1 MGNGTGRT
9 ANPLSFLSG
18 GGEMGAL
25 MRSHDWETHELG
37 PAQRWPQSLKT
48 VVHLMLNTGHP
59 LYVWWGNNGFCF
71 YNDAYRQSIGPERH
85 PSSLGRPAA
94 EVWSEIWPIISP
106 QIEQVMANQG
116 ATWHENSLVPITRHG
131 QREEVYWTYSYSP
144 IGDDDAPDGVGGVLV
159 ICTETTRQV
168 LAERTQA
175 SELNRLVR
183 TLEEAPGIMA
193 IFEGPEHVLTFSNAA
208 HRKVTDN
215 RELVGKPLR
224 AAFPDIEGQGYF
236 ELFDRV
242 WATGEPVKVQAMPF
256 ELQSPSGGKPEQ
268 RFVDQLYQPI
278 FDEAGSI
285 SGIFLQAIDV
295 TERMRS
301 DEMLCQSEER
311 FRSAIDAVEGILW
324 TNNAAGEM
332 EGEQPGWTALT
343 GQGFADY
350 QGFGWSKAVHPD
362 DAQPTI
368 NAWDAAVRERRT
380 FAFSHRLRRHDGQ
393 WRQFSIRAVP
403 TFDAE
408 GSITQWVGVHTDITD
423 QRIAEARLSEL
434 NETLEFQVQERT
446 SKLRLYRN
454 MIESSAAPSVAF
466 DSQLRVTAFNQ
477 AHADA
482 FFDVFGHH
490 AAVGEVLPDLFPPDQ
505 AEAMTGLMNRA
516 LAGETFSVVEAFGDP
531 NRRKPYFDATYA
543 PLRDEEGRIVGAFH
557 HAQDITNRLNA
568 EAELAKAQDELRQ
581 SQKMEAMG
589 QLTGGVAHDFNN
601 LLTPILG
608 SLDMLMRRGIGND
621 RERRLIDGALQSA
634 ERAKTLVQRLLAF
647 ARRQPLQPVAVD
659 LTALIDGMAELVAS
673 TVGPTITVRADL
685 AENLPP
691 ASADLN
697 QLEMAILNLCVN
709 ARDAMPEGGTLTI
722 EATRDAVH
730 GEHASGLRHGH
741 YVRLS
746 VTDTGTGMDEA
757 TRARAIEP
765 FFSTKGIG
773 KGTGLGLSMVH
784 GLAAQL
790 GGGLTIDSAPGRGT
804 TVALWLPVSLTA
816 FGAVDHT
823 GLKPVIEESRGCVLL
838 VDDEELIRMSTA
850 DMLTDMGFEV
860 CEAGSA
866 EEALALLDQDMKI
879 DLIITDHLM
888 PGMSG
893 AQLAY
898 EVRARNPALPILIV
912 SGYADVDGIAP
923 ELPRLTK
930 PFRQSELAAKLHELD
945 GQIAVWAGG

>member
-9 ANPLSFLSG
+9 ANPLAFLNG

-37 PAQRWPQSLKT
+37 PAERWPQALKT
-48 VVHLMLNTGHP
+48 SVQLLLNSGHP
-59 LYVWWGNNGFCF
+59 LYVWWGKNGFCF

-94 EVWSEIWPIISP
+94 EVWSEIWPIIAP
-106 QIEQVMANQG
+106 QIEQVMANRG

-144 IGDDDAPDGVGGVLV
+144 IGDDDAPEGVGGVLV
-159 ICTETTRQV
+159 ICIETTRQV

-175 SELNRLVR
+175 AELNRLVR
-183 TLEEAPGIMA
+183 TLDEAPGIMA
-193 IFEGPEHVLTFSNAA
+193 IFEGPEHVVTFSNAA
-208 HRKVTDN
+208 HRKLTDD

-256 ELQSPSGGKPEQ
+256 ELESPSGGKPEQ
-268 RFVDQLYQPI
+268 RFADQLYQPI
-278 FDEAGSI
+278 FDEGGSI
-285 SGIFLQAIDV
+285 SGIFLQANDV

-301 DEMLCQSEER
+301 DELLRQSKER

-324 TNNAAGEM
+324 TNNAVGEM
-332 EGEQPGWTALT
+332 EGEQPGWAALS

-393 WRQFSIRAVP
+393 WRHFSIRAVP
-403 TFDAE
+403 TFDAA
-408 GSITQWVGVHTDITD
+408 GVITQWVGVHTDITD
-423 QRIAEARLSEL
+423 QRNAEVRLSEL
-434 NETLEFQVQERT
+434 NETLEVQVQERT
-446 SKLRLYRN
+446 TKLRLYRD
-454 MIESSAAPSVAF
+454 MVESSGAPYVAF
-466 DSQLRVTAFNQ
+466 DSNLRVTAFNQ
-477 AHADA
+477 AHAEA
-482 FFDVFGHH
+482 FFEVFGHH
-490 AAVGEVLPDLFPPDQ
+490 AAVGEVLPDLFPRDQ
-505 AEAMTGLMNRA
+505 AEVLTGQMNRA

-531 NRRKPYFDATYA
+531 NRRKPYFDVTYA
-543 PLRDEEGRIVGAFH
+543 PLRGEEGRIIGAFRY
-557 HAQDITNRLNA
+557 AQDITNRLKA

-608 SLDMLMRRGIGND
+608 SLDMLTRRGLGNE

-634 ERAKTLVQRLLAF
+634 ERAKILVQRLLAF
-647 ARRQPLQPVAVD
+647 ARRQPLQLVAVD
-659 LTALIDGMAELVAS
+659 LNALIGGMAGLVAS
-673 TVGPTITVRADL
+673 TVGPNVAVQLDF
-685 AENLPP
+685 AENLPA
-691 ASADLN
+691 ASADSN
-697 QLEMAILNLCVN
+697 QLEMAMLNLCVN
-709 ARDAMPEGGTLTI
+709 ARDAMPDGGTLRI
-722 EATRDAVH
+722 EARRDAVS
-730 GEHASGLRHGH
+730 GEHSSGLRNGD

-790 GGGLTIDSAPGRGT
+790 GGGLTIDSESGRGT
-804 TVALWLPVSLTA
+804 TVALWLPVNLSAFEAEDGTGTA
-816 FGAVDHT
+816 
-823 GLKPVIEESRGCVLL
+823 PVIAESRGCVLL
-838 VDDEELIRMSTA
+838 VDDEELVRMSTA

-860 CEAGSA
+860 CEASSA
-866 EEALALLDQDMKI
+866 EDALALLSQDMKI
-879 DLIITDHLM
+879 DLVITDHLM

-912 SGYADVDGIAP
+912 SGYADVEGIAP

-930 PFRQSELAAKLHELD
+930 PFRLSELAAKLQDFD
-945 GQIAVWAGG
+945 GQIAD

>member
-1 MGNGTGRT
+1 MGTGTGRT
-9 ANPLSFLSG
+9 VNPLTFLNG

-25 MRSHDWETHELG
+25 MRSHHWETHELG
-37 PAQRWPQSLKT
+37 SVEHWPQALKIA
-48 VVHLMLNTGHP
+48 VQLMLNSSHP
-59 LYVWWGNNGFCF
+59 LYIWWGSNSFCF

-85 PSSLGRPAA
+85 PGSLGRPAA

-106 QIEQVMANQG
+106 QIEQVMANRG
-116 ATWHENSLVPITRHG
+116 FIWHENSLVPITRNG
-131 QREEVYWTYSYSP
+131 QREEVYWTYGFSP
-144 IGDDDAPDGVGGVLV
+144 IGHDDALDGVGGVLV

-168 LAERTQA
+168 LAGRTQA
-175 SELNRLVR
+175 AELNRLVG
-183 TLEEAPGIMA
+183 TLDEAPGIMA
-193 IFEGPEHVLTFSNAA
+193 IFEGPDHVVTFSNAA

-242 WATGEPVKVQAMPF
+242 WATGEPVKVQGMPF

-268 RFVDQLYQPI
+268 RVVDQLYQPI
-278 FDEAGSI
+278 FDKGGEI
-285 SGIFLQAIDV
+285 SGILLQATDV

-301 DEMLCQSEER
+301 DKMLRQSEAR
-311 FRSAIDAVEGILW
+311 FRTAMDAVEGVLW

-332 EGEQPGWTALT
+332 EGDQPGWAALT

-350 QGFGWSKAVHPD
+350 QGFGWTKAVHPED
-362 DAQPTI
+362 VPPTI
-368 NAWDAAVRERRT
+368 DAWDAAVRERRT
-380 FAFSHRLRRHDGQ
+380 FAFNHRLRRRDGQ

-403 TFDAE
+403 MFDAE
-408 GSITQWVGVHTDITD
+408 GSITQWIGVHTDITD

-434 NETLEFQVQERT
+434 NQTLESQIEERT
-446 SKLRLYRN
+446 AKLRLYRN

-466 DSQLRVTAFNQ
+466 DSELRVTAFNQ
-477 AHADA
+477 AHAEA
-482 FFDVFGHH
+482 FLDVFGHH
-490 AAVGEVLPDLFPPDQ
+490 TAVGEVLPDLFPPDQ
-505 AEAMTGLMNRA
+505 AEVVTSLMNRA

-531 NRRKPYFDATYA
+531 NRRQPYFDVTYA
-543 PLRDEEGRIVGAFH
+543 PLRDEEGRIIGAFH
-557 HAQDITNRLNA
+557 HALDITNRLKA
-568 EAELAKAQDELRQ
+568 EAELIKAQDELRQ

-608 SLDMLMRRGIGND
+608 SLDMLTRRGLGNE

-647 ARRQPLQPVAVD
+647 ARRQPLQLVAVD
-659 LTALIDGMAELVAS
+659 LDALISGIAGLVES
-673 TVGPTITVRADL
+673 TVGPNIAVRADL

-691 ASADLN
+691 ASADPN

-709 ARDAMPEGGTLTI
+709 ARDAMPDGGALTI
-722 EATRDAVH
+722 EAKRDAIH
-730 GEHASGLRHGH
+730 GEHASWLQNGH

-746 VTDTGTGMDEA
+746 VTDTGIGMDEA

-790 GGGLTIDSAPGRGT
+790 GGGLTIDSELGRGT
-804 TVALWLPVSLTA
+804 TIALWLPVSQTGY
-816 FGAVDHT
+816 GAVEDM
-823 GLKPVIEESRGCVLL
+823 GIKPVIGQSRGCVLL

-866 EEALALLDQDMKI
+866 EDALALLDKDMKV
-879 DLIITDHLM
+879 DLVITDHLM
-888 PGMSG
+888 QGMSG
-893 AQLAY
+893 AQLAH

-912 SGYADVDGIAP
+912 SGYADVGGIAP

-930 PFRQSELAAKLHELD
+930 PFRQSELAEKLREFERP
-945 GQIAVWAGG
+945 ITV